1 MRNRAFTLIEL
12 LVVIAIIAILAAIL
26 FPVFAQ
32 AKVAAKKTSA
42 LSNIKQM
49 GTSAAIYTADFDDR
63 FPNVWSIAQGNAC
76 DSGSGA
82 IPGQVLDNIQG
93 NWASTTP
100 AGADCG
106 YADDSNSWVN
116 SLQPYM
122 KSYDITKNVA
132 GDQYDTYSAAT
143 FATFTKAPAVSST
156 AMNGMLSTYSVSA
169 VASPSQN
176 PLFVPQ
182 FGGHNWRGGNP
193 MDGIPD
199 MRCDKPAG
207 ATTLVGVPCVF
218 NGSTAAVPGAALPAS
233 NRLDAVYQWTNIK
246 NTWQLYGNTF
256 VYSKVDTSART
267 GRTGQGA
274 SYNAPFTYAADG
286 VTLVNS
292 MRCSTTAGGALA
304 NAWFRP
310 DSTYNYPLVN
320 GSICGW

>member
-49 GTSAAIYTADFDDR
+49 GTSAAIYTSDYDDT
-63 FPNVWSIAQGNAC
+63 FMNAWSVGQNTAC
-76 DSGSGA
+76 DGQPSGK
-82 IPGQVLDNIQG
+82 ILDNYNA

-106 YADDSNSWVN
+106 YADDINSWVN

-132 GDQYDTYSAAT
+132 GDQYDVYSAPT
-143 FATFTKAPAVSST
+143 FAAFTKAPAVSSS
-156 AMNGMLSTYSVSA
+156 AMNGYLSTYPVTA

-182 FGGHNWRGGNP
+182 MGGHNWRGGNP
-193 MDGIPD
+193 MDAIPD
-199 MRCDKPAG
+199 MLCNGTAG
-207 ATTLVGVPCVF
+207 APCVF
-218 NGSTAAVPGAALPAS
+218 NGSGPSQAGGSLVS
-233 NRLDAVYQWTNIK
+233 NRIGLRYSWVNIS
-246 NTWQLYGNTF
+246 NTWKLYGDSF
-256 VYSKVDTSART
+256 VYVRVDTSAKSART
-267 GRTGQGA
+267 AIGA
-274 SYNAPFTYAADG
+274 SYAAPFTYGPND
-286 VTLVNS
+286 TITNS
-292 MRCSTTAGGALA
+292 MYCSLTAGGPSAH
-304 NAWFRP
+304 AWFRP
-310 DSTYNYPLVN
+310 DSTYNYPLVTN
-320 GSICGW
+320 SVCGW